1 MRHLFYYKMRQ
12 KFITK
17 WDSYYK
23 IQRLLQI
30 PTVHCYKT
38 DVSSIICD
46 HHVYKEAWDA
56 AIGEI
61 LEAALDD
68 REEAKEY
75 DKYSVG
81 LYKKNIS
88 LDIYNRNSK
97 FMFPFYHS
105 RSRKQI
111 KALTTGKQQRKLDLS
126 FRQS

>member
-17 WDSYYK
+17 CDSYYK

-38 DVSSIICD
+38 DVSSIICG

-75 DKYSVG
+75 DKYSVR
-81 LYKKNIS
+81 LYKKIS
-88 LDIYNRNSK
+88 RWTY
-97 FMFPFYHS
+97 
-105 RSRKQI
+105 
-111 KALTTGKQQRKLDLS
+111 TTEILS
-126 FRQS
+126 LRFRFIIQDPGNK